1 MTNKVSVQV
10 NDDRAV
16 TRGWLRNQQDG
27 RLKAGWR
34 ILAFIAIFY
43 AIAVP
48 LIFGLRALLEFS
60 KSSPLVIVLVAAA
73 ATPSVYIA
81 RRWIDR
87 KTFASLG
94 LQTSKRSVIDTVFG
108 FALSGLMAAS
118 VFLAMW
124 KLGYVDN
131 VQFSAIDLA
140 AVGLLLGA
148 LLVMALVGFWEEL
161 VFRGYVLQNMAE
173 GMGMKTAVL
182 VSCML
187 YGLVHS
193 ANPNAGL
200 LSTAIIVLF
209 GYLRIYGYLS
219 TGQLWL
225 SIGMHTGWNFFQAT
239 VFGFAAS
246 GHAEAWTLVTHESSA
261 AGWLSGGEF
270 GPEASVLTIPVVLIT
285 LVVMRVWARGGQP
298 RSYTTREA
306 ETAGQ

>member
-1 MTNKVSVQV
+1 MTNQVSAQV
-10 NDDRAV
+10 DEGPVA

-34 ILAFIAIFY
+34 IFAFLAIFY
-43 AIAVP
+43 AIALP
-48 LIFGLRALLEFS
+48 LIFGVRALLEFS

-87 KTFASLG
+87 KTFSSLG
-94 LQTSKRSVIDTVFG
+94 LQVSKRSVLDTVFG
-108 FALSGLMAAS
+108 FLLSGLMAAS
-118 VFLAMW
+118 AFSAMW
-124 KLGYVDN
+124 MLGYIDN
-131 VQFSAIDLA
+131 VQFAAFSLSSA
-140 AVGLLLGA
+140 GLLLGS

-161 VFRGYVLQNMAE
+161 VFRGYILQNMAE
-173 GMGMKTAVL
+173 GLGMKTAVL
-182 VSCML
+182 VSCVL

-193 ANPNAGL
+193 ANPNASL

-239 VFGFAAS
+239 VFGYAAS
-246 GHAEAWTLVTHESSA
+246 GHAESWTLLTHEPSSA
-261 AGWLSGGEF
+261 DWLSGGQF
-270 GPEASVLTIPVVLIT
+270 GPEASVLTVPVVLIA
-285 LVVMRVWARGGQP
+285 LVAMRGWSRRERPRPDRARVEV
-298 RSYTTREA
+298 TTRD
-306 ETAGQ
+306 